1 MKVGILSLNM
11 YTTDLNPA
19 CRVHSYAF
27 QKFLDE
33 NGIDNVIIDYFP
45 QHCNAKYD
53 VRHPYDYH
61 LAHPLKNK
69 EKHQALLDKWKL
81 LYDERE
87 RRYDL
92 TQAFIEK
99 HLRKTDRQYTTKDLD
114 KLDPGCDIYM
124 AVTDVLWKYRDN
136 GVGFDPA
143 FFLRSKCMDGKGKI
157 ALSVSYGG
165 KEYDEEKK
173 KQIEEWTK
181 GIDFVSTREKYLYDL
196 YSGEFGRKA
205 SITLDPVFLHDES
218 FYKDITVK
226 PEGTEE
232 KYVFVYNV
240 IKNSKN
246 ILKSAV
252 KFAEKRG
259 LKVIEMS
266 DFKENENFPEG
277 TSHKVVYGA
286 SVEEWLGYIKNAE
299 YVFTNSFHC
308 CCFSII
314 FGKQFYAGNR
324 LGTKVQW
331 LLRIFG
337 LQDRWVEKNKVP
349 DGKRINYLEV
359 GALREKFRK
368 QTGNYILSVIRAT
381 EEKLQGKEP
390 DTANIEGIENYVLR
404 EEFTVTKHYGDETEV
419 QTVKIGASRADI
431 THREIKGMI
440 FSGWYSD
447 PHFIYGSNMRYI
459 STDKDVIAKYIPA
472 PTLITKL
479 GRRIKSRRL
488 RNFLRKILRLF
499 RKLFKK

>member
-1 MKVGILSLNM
+1 MKVGILSLNI

-27 QKFLDE
+27 QKFLDN

-45 QHCNAKYD
+45 QHCNPGYD
-53 VRHPYDYH
+53 VRHPYDYY
-61 LAHPLKNK
+61 LAHPGKDE
-69 EKHQALLDKWKL
+69 EKQKQQLDKWKL

-92 TQAFIEK
+92 TQAFVEK
-99 HLRKTDRQYTTKDLD
+99 HLRKTDRRYTTKDLE

-143 FFLRSKCMDGKGKI
+143 FFLRSKCMEGKGKI

-165 KEYDEEKK
+165 KEYDEEKIR
-173 KQIEEWTK
+173 QIREWTK

-196 YSGEFGRKA
+196 YTKEFGRDA

-218 FYKDITVK
+218 FYENITVK
-226 PEGTEE
+226 PEGTDE

-252 KFAEKRG
+252 RFAEKRG

-277 TSHKVVYGA
+277 TTHEVVYGA

-331 LLRIFG
+331 LLRVFG
-337 LQDRWVEKNKVP
+337 LQDRWVENNKVP

-368 QTGNYILSVIRAT
+368 QTGDYILSAINAVANRL
-381 EEKLQGKEP
+381 EGKE
-390 DTANIEGIENYVLR
+390 TEAVHIEGIENYVLR

-419 QTVKIGASRADI
+419 QTVKLGDSSDDV
-431 THREIKGMI
+431 THREIDGMV
-440 FSGWYSD
+440 FDGWYSD
-447 PHFIYGSNMRYI
+447 PEFKYGSNMRSI
-459 STDKDVIAKYIPA
+459 STDKDVIAKYSPA
-472 PTLITKL
+472 PSFFSKIGKK
-479 GRRIKSRRL
+479 IKSKRL
-488 RNFLRKILRLF
+488 RNFLRKILNFF
-499 RKLFKK
+499 RRIFKR